1 MEAQAQGGMSCA
13 HRRRILLALVILSWG
28 ISWPLIKVGVAA
40 VPPIWYAC
48 FRYAIAAACLFVVLA
63 ERREA
68 AFPPRGDW
76 PLVVLSGV
84 FQMAAYSALVA
95 VALTVLPPGR
105 ASVLAF
111 STPIWV
117 VPLAAWWLNER
128 ASRTALFGIMLGLL
142 GVAAIAAPAFRADN
156 GEQIL
161 GYAMLLGAAFSW
173 AISIV
178 AVRAH
183 RFTASTLALAPWQ
196 MLVSVCLL
204 LPVALVLEGPPQ
216 PIGAVGAASLAFVGP
231 VATAFAYW
239 AVVEVGRHFRAA
251 VLSMALLAAPTLGV
265 LISALSLGESVGASL
280 LAGMLC
286 IAAGIRRVTTDLAG
300 LELSSRTHTAPM
312 ITAIGSA
319 STRTKSSRF
328 GVSK

>member
-1 MEAQAQGGMSCA
+1 MEARAQDGMSA
-13 HRRRILLALVILSWG
+13 RYRHRLLLALLIASWA

-48 FRYAIAAACLFVVLA
+48 FRYAIAASCLFALVA
-63 ERREA
+63 ARREA
-68 AFPPRGDW
+68 AFPPRADW
-76 PLVVLSGV
+76 PLVALSGV

-117 VPLAAWWLNER
+117 IPLAAWWLNER
-128 ASRTALFGIMLGLL
+128 ASRTALLGTGLGLL
-142 GVAAIAAPAFRADN
+142 GVIAIATPAVHTDD
-156 GEQIL
+156 GEQAL
-161 GYAMLLGAAFSW
+161 AYLMLLGAAVSW

-196 MLVSVCLL
+196 MLVAVCLL
-204 LPVALVLEGPPQ
+204 LPVAIILEGPPQ
-216 PIGAVGAASLAFVGP
+216 PIGSVGAASLAFVGP

-265 LISALSLGESVGASL
+265 LISALALGESVGASL
-280 LAGMLC
+280 IAGMLL
-286 IAAGIRRVTTDLAG
+286 IAAGIRLVTTDRAR
-300 LELSSRTHTAPM
+300 LELSSVRIRRP
-312 ITAIGSA
+312 
-319 STRTKSSRF
+319 
-328 GVSK
+328 